1 VKNTFRSL
9 RHRDYRLY
17 WSSMF
22 VSNIGTWMQQI
33 AQLWLVLIVLEGGA
47 RASGI
52 TLGLQFVPFL
62 LVAPFGGLLADR
74 FPKRPLLI
82 FTNAFMGAIGLV
94 LGVLTLTGMA
104 QIWHVYVLAFLLGV
118 GKALDNPARQS
129 FVSELVAPDD
139 LPNAIALNSTSFN
152 AARLVGPALAGLLIH
167 AIGTGWVFLINGATF
182 VSPIIALILLRVRPV
197 AKADRGDAGGA
208 ISRLFEGVTYVR
220 SRPDLLMVMLV
231 AFGLGTFGMNF
242 ELTMAL
248 MATEVYE
255 KGAGEYGILGSILAI
270 GTLTGALLA
279 ARRKYPRRR
288 LIVGGAVIF
297 GIVEIVAAVM
307 PTYVLF
313 AVVLAPLGLITM
325 TVLIASN
332 TYVQT
337 TVPHEVRGRV
347 LALYM
352 MILMGGKPIGAPV
365 VGWVADVFG
374 APWSFIG
381 GGILTIIIAIIAL
394 VFVAPRSGIV
404 VRPRFRPRPGLA
416 VIVNLPGEDERRRP
430 RSGPGSDVGPQA
442 A

>member
-1 VKNTFRSL
+1 MKNTFRSL

-47 RASGI
+47 RASGV

-74 FPKRPLLI
+74 LPKRPLLI
-82 FTNAFMGAIGLV
+82 GTNAFMGTIGLV
-94 LGVLTLTGMA
+94 LGALTLTDVA

-129 FVSELVAPDD
+129 FVSELVSPDE

-152 AARLVGPALAGLLIH
+152 AARLIGPAVAGLLIH

-182 VSPIIALILLRVRPV
+182 ISPIIALILLRARPA
-197 AKADRGDAGGA
+197 AKADRSDAGGA

-220 SRPDLLMVMLV
+220 SRPDLVMVMLV

-255 KGAGEYGILGSILAI
+255 KGAGEYGILGSILAV

-288 LIVGGAVIF
+288 LIVGGAVVF
-297 GIVEIVAAVM
+297 GIVEIIAALM
-307 PTYVLF
+307 PTYALF
-313 AVVLAPLGLITM
+313 ALALAPLGLITM

-381 GGILTIIIAIIAL
+381 GGILTIIIAIVAL
-394 VFVAPRSGIV
+394 VFIAPRSGIV
-404 VRPRFRPRPGLA
+404 VRPRIRPRPGLA
-416 VIVNLPGEDERRRP
+416 VIVNLPHERGRLNT
-430 RSGPGSDVGPQA
+430 GPGRDAGPQA